1 MSQIQV
7 SNLTFAYDGSSTNL
21 FENAT
26 FHLDT
31 DWKLGLI
38 GRNGKGKTTFLK
50 LLLGQYACQGKI
62 TKSVDLDYFPF
73 SVENQAKM
81 AIEIIGEIAP
91 LAEDWEILKEWNL
104 LQADV
109 EALYRPFEQLSGGE
123 QVKVLLVSLFL
134 KRNNFLLID
143 EPTNHLDQ

>member
-38 GRNGKGKTTFLK
+38 GRNGKGKTTLLK
-50 LLLGQYACQGKI
+50 LLLGQYA
-62 TKSVDLDYFPF
+62 
-73 SVENQAKM
+73 
-81 AIEIIGEIAP
+81 
-91 LAEDWEILKEWNL
+91 
-104 LQADV
+104 
-109 EALYRPFEQLSGGE
+109 
-123 QVKVLLVSLFL
+123 
-134 KRNNFLLID
+134 
-143 EPTNHLDQ
+143 

>member
-38 GRNGKGKTTFLK
+38 GRNGKGKTTLLK
-50 LLLGQYACQGKI
+50 LLLGQYAYQGKI

-81 AIEIIGEIAP
+81 AIEIIEEIAP

-104 LQADV
+104 LQAEV
-109 EALYRPFEQLSGGE
+109 EALYRP
-123 QVKVLLVSLFL
+123 VKWRRASQSSISQPIL
-134 KRNNFLLID
+134 KKK
-143 EPTNHLDQ
+143 